1 MDGNLITIIGG
12 IIILAVIIGV
22 AALVI
27 KKRNNND
34 DQAAIEFLE
43 GLGEEL
49 LKIVVKTVKEVDP
62 AEIESVEEFEIIVL
76 NNVYDNTWDYV
87 AAEIEK
93 LDDDSLL
100 KIIMSIVDKE
110 YVIKFIDQMCE
121 KAGITDSIQGEYAAY
136 RMSVNKP
143 EEQEAAMVEEFS
155 DDEKYHEEVNDED
168 LAPAEDPVHTEEE
181 IAALNPQRDEEETFN
196 VEDESME
203 VIPNEDEIGKVI
215 AIKDSI
221 GRWCFYEIDKDEKK
235 TRISKAEAI
244 PRLKEQGDSEE
255 ILIEIEGAN

>member
-12 IIILAVIIGV
+12 IIVLGIIIGV
-22 AALVI
+22 TALVI
-27 KKRNNND
+27 KKRNNNN

-43 GLGEEL
+43 GLGDEL
-49 LKIVVKTVKEVDP
+49 LKIVVKTVKDINP
-62 AEIESVEEFEIIVL
+62 TQIESVEEFEVIVL
-76 NNVYDNTWDYV
+76 NAVYDNTWDYV
-87 AAEIEK
+87 TEQINK

-100 KIIMSIVDKE
+100 KTIMSIIDKE
-110 YVIKFIDQMCE
+110 YVIKFIDQLCE

-136 RMSVNKP
+136 RLSVNKP
-143 EEQEAAMVEEFS
+143 EEQEAAMVAEFS
-155 DDEKYHEEVNDED
+155 DDEKYHEEANDED
-168 LAPAEDPVHTEEE
+168 LAPAEDPVHSEEE
-181 IAALNPQRDEEETFN
+181 IAALNPQRDEEEDFN
-196 VEDESME
+196 AEDESIE